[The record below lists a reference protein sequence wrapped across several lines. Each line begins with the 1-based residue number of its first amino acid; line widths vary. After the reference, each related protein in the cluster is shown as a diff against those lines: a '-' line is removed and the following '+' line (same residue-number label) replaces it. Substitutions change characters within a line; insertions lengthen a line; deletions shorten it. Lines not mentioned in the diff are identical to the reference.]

1 LNISQLKI
9 YLSSKSSLKAFI
21 YLIILTKH
29 STLKKQVHK
38 NVEMK
43 LWNKITGIYIHT
55 HVHTFNAYT
64 ELQGGF
70 VCFYVWKVV
79 RPTEL
84 VSNAQLLSSSTK
96 ITIGLFF
103 NWFYLFF

>member
-1 LNISQLKI
+1 MNISQLKI

-43 LWNKITGIYIHT
+43 LWNNSTGIYT
-55 HVHTFNAYT
+55 HTFYAYT
-64 ELQGGF
+64 ELQGGVDWLF
-70 VCFYVWKVV
+70 
-79 RPTEL
+79 
-84 VSNAQLLSSSTK
+84 LSLE
-96 ITIGLFF
+96 GC
-103 NWFYLFF
+103 

>member
-1 LNISQLKI
+1 MNISQLKI

-55 HVHTFNAYT
+55 HTFNAYT
-64 ELQGGF
+64 ELQGGLLVGWF
-70 VCFYVWKVV
+70 VFKFG
-79 RPTEL
+79 R
-84 VSNAQLLSSSTK
+84 LLDK
-96 ITIGLFF
+96 W
-103 NWFYLFF
+103 N

>member
-1 LNISQLKI
+1 MNISQLKI

-43 LWNKITGIYIHT
+43 LWNKITRIYT
-55 HVHTFNAYT
+55 HTFNAYT
-64 ELQGGF
+64 ELQGGVGWLF
-70 VCFYVWKVV
+70 
-79 RPTEL
+79 
-84 VSNAQLLSSSTK
+84 LSLE
-96 ITIGLFF
+96 GC
-103 NWFYLFF
+103 

>member
-1 LNISQLKI
+1 MNISQLKI

-43 LWNKITGIYIHT
+43 LWNKITGREREIYT
-55 HVHTFNAYT
+55 HTFNAYT

-70 VCFYVWKVV
+70 LFVCF
-79 RPTEL
+79 
-84 VSNAQLLSSSTK
+84 
-96 ITIGLFF
+96 
-103 NWFYLFF
+103 

>member
-1 LNISQLKI
+1 MNISQLKI

-43 LWNKITGIYIHT
+43 LWNKITGIYTHT
-55 HVHTFNAYT
+55 HSMHTQNYKAG
-64 ELQGGF
+64 L
-70 VCFYVWKVV
+70 VV
-79 RPTEL
+79 FKFGRLLDNGTCKQCPTPEFL
-84 VSNAQLLSSSTK
+84 NHDNHKL
-96 ITIGLFF
+96 IF
-103 NWFYLFF
+103 